1 MKIKHVFFDLDRT
14 LWDFEK
20 NSEVALFELHEEFNL
35 AHHAI
40 SPDQFVKKYKAIN
53 NNYWKRYRKGYCT
66 KEELR
71 VGRFK
76 DSFSALGIDILTHAH
91 LNEAGDFY
99 IARAPYQ
106 KELFPNTLETLST
119 LKEWG
124 IKKHIITNGFSEA
137 QYIKLTN
144 CGLID
149 FFDVIVCSDEFGQ
162 NKPHPSIFEHAL
174 QSAGAKAHESLMIG
188 DDLHV
193 DVLGAQAVGIEGVLF
208 DPEEK
213 FTKRNGVLKISNLE
227 ELPNLVMNF

>member
-20 NSEVALFELHEEFNL
+20 NSEVALFELHDNFEL
-35 AHHAI
+35 AKHAI
-40 SPDQFVKKYKAIN
+40 SPEDFVKKYRAIN

-76 DSFSALGIDILTHAH
+76 DSFTALGINLLKEKH

-99 IARAPYQ
+99 ISRAPYQ
-106 KELFPNTLETLST
+106 KELFPNTLEMLKT

-124 IKKHIITNGFSEA
+124 IKKHIITNGFSEV
-137 QYIKLTN
+137 QYIKLSN
-144 CGLID
+144 CGLIEY
-149 FFDVIVCSDEFGQ
+149 FDVIVCSDEFGQ

-174 QSAGAKAHESLMIG
+174 KQAGAQAHESIMIG

-213 FTKRNGVLKISNLE
+213 FTQRNGILKISDLQ
-227 ELPNLVMNF
+227 ELPDLVMNY

>member
-20 NSEVALFELHEEFNL
+20 NSEVSLFELHDNFEL
-35 AHHAI
+35 AKHAI
-40 SPDQFVKKYKAIN
+40 SPEEFVKKYKAIN

-71 VGRFK
+71 EGRFK
-76 DSFSALGIDILTHAH
+76 DSFTALGIDLLKEKH
-91 LNEAGDFY
+91 LNQAGDFY

-106 KELFPNTLETLST
+106 KELFPNTFEMLKT

-137 QYIKLTN
+137 QYIKLSN
-144 CGLID
+144 CGLIEY
-149 FFDVIVCSDEFGQ
+149 FDVIICSDEFGQ
-162 NKPHPSIFEHAL
+162 NKPHPSIFQHAL
-174 QSAGAKAHESLMIG
+174 QQAGAQAHESLMIG

-208 DPEEK
+208 DPEKK
-213 FTKRNGVLKISNLE
+213 FTQRNGVLKISDLQ
-227 ELPNLVMNF
+227 ELPPLVMNY